1 MFLDDIQP
9 VRMDAYTALCKFAS
23 RPHRKEKPWSPCEAI
38 NAIALMYEIRLEN
51 ERHWGPIF
59 RRAMKEGVIKRAG
72 LFARASSNGSVRPGW
87 IGC

>member
-23 RPHRKEKPWSPCEAI
+23 APHRRQVPWAPCDAI
-38 NAIALMYEIRLEN
+38 SIIASIYEVRFEN
-51 ERHWGPIF
+51 ERHWWPIF
-59 RRAMKEGVIKRAG
+59 RRAAKEGVIKRAG

-87 IGC
+87 IGV